1 MRNVSTSQIA
11 WLVAELC
18 LRASFELPE
27 DVFQALQRA
36 AQREKS
42 PRGRWVLEA
51 VVRNAELASRERLP
65 ICQDTGLVVCFIRL
79 GRDVHL
85 DGDLQEA
92 VDAGVRKAFLEAP
105 LRHSVLADPLD
116 RSSNTGD
123 NTPAILH
130 LDLVEGD
137 HIEVEVLPKGG
148 GSENCSAAWMLTPG
162 EGEDGIVERIVEQ
175 IRAVGGKW
183 CPPGVVGVGVGGTLE
198 HAALLAK
205 CALARPVGWRHPQ
218 VRWASLEERLLEAV
232 NATGVGPLG
241 LGGKVTALD
250 VHVEHYPCHLASLPV
265 AVNLQCH
272 AARRAAGA
280 I

>member
-1 MRNVSTSQIA
+1 
-11 WLVAELC
+11 
-18 LRASFELPE
+18 
-27 DVFQALQRA
+27 
-36 AQREKS
+36 
-42 PRGRWVLEA
+42 
-51 VVRNAELASRERLP
+51 
-65 ICQDTGLVVCFIRL
+65 
-79 GRDVHL
+79 
-85 DGDLQEA
+85 
-92 VDAGVRKAFLEAP
+92 
-105 LRHSVLADPLD
+105 
-116 RSSNTGD
+116 
-123 NTPAILH
+123 
-130 LDLVEGD
+130 
-137 HIEVEVLPKGG
+137 
-148 GSENCSAAWMLTPG
+148 
-162 EGEDGIVERIVEQ
+162 VEQ

-218 VRWASLEERLLEAV
+218 VRWANLEERLLEAV